1 MRTGERKRRERQNR
15 PFSSGA
21 EKPFSRKIAAE
32 FDKKFLLSYDA
43 SITPACDLHFAW
55 IVRKGSSIMT
65 SRHDCGKL
73 TFSLRFACRLVL
85 ILPLAPAV
93 QPKLRAEAPPD
104 PVRLGMVKSLF
115 RNVPEPMIKVCAQ
128 PFRALVQEQTGF
140 TCKMDP
146 PTDPF
151 KLGEQV
157 ASKEIELG
165 VFQGIEFAWV
175 REKHP
180 ELRPLV
186 IAINVHP
193 TRQAHLILRGN
204 DSFTS
209 LANLKGKNLAIPRQ
223 SRDHCEVFIDRQ
235 CRKCG
240 QPLCQFFSHVDTSLN
255 VEQAL
260 DAVFDETIQ
269 AAVVDDVAWEC
280 YKRRKPGRAEHLKD
294 FLRSEPFPDT
304 VVAYRGNY
312 MDAATL
318 SRLREGLL
326 TADQNSLGRQLLTL
340 WSMTEFQKV
349 PKDFTKMLDE
359 IVKIYPAPEPPAK
372 VTTIHDN

>member
-1 MRTGERKRRERQNR
+1 MLVSR
-15 PFSSGA
+15 P
-21 EKPFSRKIAAE
+21 
-32 FDKKFLLSYDA
+32 
-43 SITPACDLHFAW
+43 PAIYISPELNSEGIF
-55 IVRKGSSIMT
+55 IMS

-73 TFSLRFACRLVL
+73 TSPLIFASWLVL
-85 ILPLAPAV
+85 FLPMVLTL

-115 RNVPEPMIKVCAQ
+115 RNVPEPLIKVCAQ

-140 TCKMDP
+140 TCKLDP

-157 ASKEIELG
+157 ASNEIELG

-186 IAINVHP
+186 IAVNVHP
-193 TRQAHLILRGN
+193 TRRAHLILRAD
-204 DSFTS
+204 DSATGV
-209 LANLKGKNLAIPRQ
+209 ADLKGKKLAIPRQ

-260 DAVFDETIQ
+260 DDVFEETIR

-294 FLRSEPFPDT
+294 FLRSQPFPDT
-304 VVAYRGNY
+304 VVAYRGNSL
-312 MDAATL
+312 DAATL

-326 TADQNSLGRQLLTL
+326 TADHNALGRQLLTL

-349 PKDFTKMLDE
+349 PKDFAKVLDE
-359 IVKIYPAPEPPAK
+359 IVKIYPAPEPPSK
-372 VTTIHDN
+372 LTTTHP